1 MRVIILHFL
10 DRESK
15 NNDAIVR
22 VLADSASRAGH
33 IVEIVDGTRSTDSL
47 RLTPY
52 EYVVVFSPSYGL
64 FKGRIHSR
72 VAEVLSSCGN
82 VTGKKGAAFVT
93 KSLFSA
99 PSANQALMTA
109 MEKEGMVVNDFNIIE
124 NSEQASAAG
133 SHLG

>member
-52 EYVVVFSPSYGL
+52 EYVVVFSPAMACL
-64 FKGRIHSR
+64 R
-72 VAEVLSSCGN
+72 VGFIVGWQKSFLPVAMLREKRVLP
-82 VTGKKGAAFVT
+82 
-93 KSLFSA
+93 L
-99 PSANQALMTA
+99 
-109 MEKEGMVVNDFNIIE
+109 
-124 NSEQASAAG
+124 
-133 SHLG
+133 